1 MKFVLSLADALPMS
15 TDPRTIGW
23 LSRALTHELGAVQQ
37 YLAQGVLARL
47 WGDDG
52 LAQSLEK
59 NAQDELRHAQVLM
72 EHLIYAG
79 VAPAA
84 GQLAPARLGRTASDF
99 TQSNRLLETQAV
111 HLYQQALAHA
121 QRVRDDARAAVFEGL
136 LQEELE
142 HLHVINAQTP
152 QSGGSL
158 EKNHD

>member
-1 MKFVLSLADALPMS
+1 MS

-47 WGDDG
+47 WGEDA
-52 LAQSLEK
+52 LARSLEK

-84 GQLAPARLGRTASDF
+84 GQIAPARLGRTPSDCRE
-99 TQSNRLLETQAV
+99 SNRLLETQAV
-111 HLYQQALAHA
+111 RLYQQALAHA
-121 QRVRDDARAAVFEGL
+121 QRVRDAARAAVFEGL
-136 LQEELE
+136 LREELE
-142 HLHVINAQTP
+142 HLHSLNDQNP
-152 QSGGSL
+152 QSGGCW
-158 EKNHD
+158 EKDYD

>member
-1 MKFVLSLADALPMS
+1 MS

-47 WGDDG
+47 WGDDA

-59 NAQDELRHAQVLM
+59 NAQDELRHVQVLM

-84 GQLAPARLGRTASDF
+84 GQVAPARLGRAPSDF
-99 TQSNRLLETQAV
+99 NESNRLLETQAV
-111 HLYQQALAHA
+111 RLYQQALAHA
-121 QRVRDDARAAVFEGL
+121 QRVRDGGCAAVFERL
-136 LQEELE
+136 LQEEIE
-142 HLHVINAQTP
+142 HLHSINDQY
-152 QSGGSL
+152 SGSAGAT